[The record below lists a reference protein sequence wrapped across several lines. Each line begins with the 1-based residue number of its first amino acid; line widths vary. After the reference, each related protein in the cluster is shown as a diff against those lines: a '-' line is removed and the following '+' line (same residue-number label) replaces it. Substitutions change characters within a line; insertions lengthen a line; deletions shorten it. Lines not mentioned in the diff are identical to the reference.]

1 MISTATPPTGTA
13 ENQSS
18 DRYLDVPGSQLRFRD
33 EGRGAAVILLH
44 GWTLDLEM
52 WDLQVAALRHEFRL
66 VRFDRRG
73 FGLSSGRPDAQHD
86 SADITALC
94 RHLGINR
101 AALIGMSQGAR
112 VALQFAASAP
122 HRVYALIL
130 DGPPAV
136 DRTTAEDDVPLSHLR
151 EVMLTR
157 GIEALRREWSEHPLV
172 QPRIHD
178 PKVRQMLDRML
189 ARYSGQD
196 LGEDKGAP
204 PLPLHSV
211 RVPTLILSGTY
222 DLRSRLQ
229 TAERLR
235 AQLPCADYRVVP
247 DAGHLI
253 NLDQPRIY
261 NELCRA
267 FLARHAINP
276 TN

>member
-1 MISTATPPTGTA
+1 MIATATPRTGTA
-13 ENQSS
+13 ENQSP
-18 DRYLDVPGSQLRFRD
+18 DRYLDVQGSQLRYRD

-52 WDLQVAALRHEFRL
+52 WDPQVAALRHEFRL

-73 FGLSSGRPDAQHD
+73 AQHD

-94 RHLGINR
+94 LHLGINR

-112 VALQFAASAP
+112 VALQFAAGAP
-122 HRVYALIL
+122 HRVGALIL

-136 DRTTAEDDVPLSHLR
+136 DRTTDEDDVPLTHLR

-157 GIEALRREWSEHPLV
+157 GIDAFRREWSEHPLV

-196 LGEDKGAP
+196 LGEAKGAP

-211 RVPTLILSGTY
+211 RMPTLILSGAY

-235 AQLPCADYRVVP
+235 AQLPCAERQVVP

-267 FLARHAINP
+267 FLTRHAISP